1 MFHRCTYAVRRFTRF
16 FVIASCVVAA
26 GLAQAASFR
35 VTTPAD
41 GGAGSLRQAI
51 ADANASPGFDGISF
65 AIDPAASGPGPWTI
79 ALRSPLPPIK
89 DRIAMSGFSQ
99 PGSRPG
105 FPAQPLI
112 EIDIAGMACNANND
126 FGSALAFVRGSERS
140 LVSGL
145 AIVGS
150 SAGCNGAAM
159 LVLADGVKVVANRFG
174 VRANGDV
181 VGLGGVS
188 VGVGVLMSRD
198 TVIGDPDPD
207 NGNIF
212 AGIDPIAIAID
223 GDNHTVQHNWF
234 GSDGMGEM
242 ASGSIIGHAGV
253 LTGSIALNV
262 PRAYRT
268 TYSVQVQRDSFGLR
282 DSRIVDNRFVAV
294 DYDGI
299 YLHGGAPGPET
310 RGNTVARNRFGTNVW
325 GMPTIGA
332 GTAIRLEDGT
342 RDTDVADNVVRNGNA
357 GVVFAPRSS
366 NPSSTPAGTGNRLSR
381 NAFFDLNSTAIAL
394 TTQSPLANDPFD
406 ADEGPNRLQN
416 RPELAS
422 ANTAG
427 LLEGA
432 LHSAPGRTYTI
443 EVFLSAACSSSG
455 GDVADMFLQSFDV
468 TTDGQ
473 GDASFV
479 QILNQPP
486 FGRLEEGDV
495 FTATATDAEGNT
507 SELSACVSVADLL
520 PVTLTLPAYPT
531 RVPAM
536 DRTLVA
542 AVDVSGSGP
551 TPPTGTV
558 VFSVVDP
565 NRISRELGRAP
576 VVNGRAS
583 LATPQHGVLPQGG
596 RYTIQARYEGD
607 ARYAAAA
614 VSSGDVYAFR
624 PPSALLKFDQSA
636 PVRHDLTSGAREWFD
651 TGNNQWMPLGT
662 GVFDAY
668 IDADRFDGLDTD
680 QALVRKGGDYYTVD
694 AGGRMTR
701 RTSGVLGNSEILDLI
716 QVDGDVEA
724 DALVRDPVTR
734 KYAIVQCLFQRDRC
748 EAITPLDVNPELEW
762 RGSGDFDG
770 DGRTDLVFQMPERVG
785 ATILLMDDG
794 KPRSTVN
801 LRVPDLPGGQITAAD
816 VDGDGFDDLL
826 WTSPATST
834 IDAELFQ
841 YGRPAG
847 HVQGNLGTTG
857 WSLPGAVHTAK
868 SGAADYGRAELLL
881 GGAAGVATFWTGL
894 GIGSGALTGSWQPLY
909 ANANLA
915 LERTR

>member
-1 MFHRCTYAVRRFTRF
+1 MSRIRRLSRF
-16 FVIASCVVAA
+16 LIIASAIAAA

-41 GGAGSLRQAI
+41 SGPGSLRQAI
-51 ADANASPGFDGISF
+51 TDANTNRGFDGISF
-65 AIDPAASGPGPWTI
+65 AIDPVASGPGPWTI
-79 ALRSPLPPIK
+79 PLRSPLPPIK

-99 PGSRPG
+99 PGSQPG
-105 FPAQPLI
+105 FPARPMI
-112 EIDIAGMACNANND
+112 EIDIAGMSCNANDD
-126 FGSALAFVRGSERS
+126 FGSALTFVRGAERS

-145 AIVGS
+145 AVVGN

-159 LVLADGVKVVANRFG
+159 LVLADGVKLVANRFG

-198 TVIGDPDPD
+198 AVVGDPDPD

-212 AGIDPIAIAID
+212 AGIDSIAIAID
-223 GDNHTVQHNWF
+223 GGNHAVQHNWF
-234 GSDGMGEM
+234 GSNGMGET
-242 ASGSIIGHAGV
+242 APGSIIGRAGV

-299 YLHGGAPGPET
+299 YLHGGAPGPDT
-310 RGNTVARNRFGTNVW
+310 RGNTLARNLFGTNVW
-325 GMPTIGA
+325 GLPALGA

-342 RDTDVADNVVRNGNA
+342 RDTVVADNTIRNGNA

-381 NAFFDLNSTAIAL
+381 NVFFDLNSTAIAL
-394 TTQSPLANDPFD
+394 TTQSPLANDPLD

-416 RPELAS
+416 RPELAA

-427 LLEGA
+427 LLEGG
-432 LHSAPGRTYTI
+432 LHSMPGRTYTI

-473 GDASFV
+473 GNASFAQV
-479 QILNQPP
+479 VNQPP
-486 FGRLEEGDV
+486 FGRLEDGDV
-495 FTATATDAEGNT
+495 FTATATDADGNT
-507 SELSACVSVADLL
+507 SELSACVRVADLL

-536 DRTLVA
+536 DLTLDA
-542 AVDVSGSGP
+542 AVDVSGNGP
-551 TPPTGTV
+551 VPPTGTV

-565 NRISRELGRAP
+565 NRRSRELGRVP

-583 LATPQHGVLPQGG
+583 LPTPQQGLLPQGG
-596 RYTIQARYEGD
+596 RYTIEARYEGD
-607 ARYAAAA
+607 ARYAANA
-614 VSSGDVYAFR
+614 VSSGYVFVFR
-624 PPSALLKFDQSA
+624 PPTALLQFDQSA
-636 PVRHDLTSGAREWFD
+636 PVRHDLISDAREWLD
-651 TGNNQWMPLGT
+651 LGNNQWMPLGM

-668 IDADRFDGLDTD
+668 IDADRFDGLATD

-694 AGGRMTR
+694 AGGRMAR
-701 RTSGVLGNSEILDLI
+701 RLSGVLGNREILDLI

-724 DALVRDPVTR
+724 DALVRDPGTR
-734 KYAIVQCLFQRDRC
+734 TYAIVQCLFQRDRC
-748 EAITPLDVNPELEW
+748 EAITPLEVNPELEW

-770 DGRTDLVFQMPERVG
+770 DGRSDLVFQQPG
-785 ATILLMDDG
+785 STSATILLMDDG
-794 KPRSTVN
+794 KPRGSVN
-801 LRVPDLPGGQITAAD
+801 LRMPDLPHGQIATAD

-826 WTSPATST
+826 WTDPAGNR
-834 IDAELFQ
+834 IDVELFQ
-841 YGRPAG
+841 YGRPSG
-847 HVQGNLGTTG
+847 HLQGSLRATG

-868 SGAADYGRAELLL
+868 SGMTDYGRAELLL
-881 GGAAGVATFWTGL
+881 GNATGDAMVWTGL
-894 GIGSGALTGSWQPLY
+894 GIGSGNLAGSLQLLY
-909 ANANLA
+909 GNVDLA